1 METLWVDEKSNWD
14 NRAYYQ
20 TTFSQRLSWCCTHL
34 YRWKMAE
41 IAGFKSG
48 EGCQDCLTS
57 GWRILTFRG
66 NMVSLVAC
74 RHRDLV
80 VRPCWRSRTGLGF
93 HFTPCRQSRPHKS
106 TPRVSVVLS
115 PAHRISTTLFL
126 IWREWHTDVTDTLLF
141 VPTLSPHQVM
151 FLLSDLISAQ

>member
-66 NMVSLVAC
+66 NMVSLVAVDT
-74 RHRDLV
+74 RTWLLGLVEEAELVWGFILLHAGSPDLIN
-80 VRPCWRSRTGLGF
+80 PLPGLVLF
-93 HFTPCRQSRPHKS
+93 CLQHTELVLHFFWFEENDTQM
-106 TPRVSVVLS
+106 LL
-115 PAHRISTTLFL
+115 TLFS
-126 IWREWHTDVTDTLLF
+126 LF
-141 VPTLSPHQVM
+141 PLYLH
-151 FLLSDLISAQ
+151 IK